1 MRRSLRSVKENEC
14 MSVSATMA
22 TNGEWTLRS
31 DLELFGIKLPERFD
45 LEEWAASLRNKPA
58 QNTAIFA
65 TAAAVVF
72 FYAERGHNPKVNDIY
87 DALVYCTTNL
97 WVGASDI
104 FARTPLGKLVG
115 SVLMTFGP
123 ALSGAALDGPKKRET
138 DDTQKQVLVTLQKI
152 LEHLEEQNSR
162 ATAAGE

>member
-1 MRRSLRSVKENEC
+1 
-14 MSVSATMA
+14 MSTST
-22 TNGEWTLRS
+22 EWTLRS

-58 QNTAIFA
+58 QNTMIFA
-65 TAAAVVF
+65 TAAAIIF
-72 FYAERGHNPKVNDIY
+72 YYAERGHNPKVNDYY

-97 WVGASDI
+97 SVGYSDI

-123 ALSGAALDGPKKRET
+123 ALSGAALDGPKQVESE
-138 DDTQKQVLVTLQKI
+138 DTQKQILETLQQI
-152 LEHLEEQNSR
+152 LSNL
-162 ATAAGE
+162 

>member
-1 MRRSLRSVKENEC
+1 MRNISTS
-14 MSVSATMA
+14 S
-22 TNGEWTLRS
+22 EWTLRS

-65 TAAAVVF
+65 SAAAIVF
-72 FYAERGHNPKVNDIY
+72 YYAERGHNPKVNDYY

-97 WVGASDI
+97 SVGYSDI

-115 SVLMTFGP
+115 SILMTFGP
-123 ALSGAALDGPKKRET
+123 ALSGSALDGPRQQET
-138 DDTQKQVLVTLQKI
+138 DDTQKQILVTLQQI
-152 LEHLEEQNSR
+152 LTHLESEKTS
-162 ATAAGE
+162 A

>member
-1 MRRSLRSVKENEC
+1 
-14 MSVSATMA
+14 MS
-22 TNGEWTLRS
+22 TNGEWTLRG

-65 TAAAVVF
+65 SAAAVVF
-72 FYAERGHNPKVNDIY
+72 YYAERGHNPKVNDYY

-97 WVGASDI
+97 SVGYSDI

-123 ALSGAALDGPKKRET
+123 ALSGAALDGPKKEET

-152 LEHLEEQNSR
+152 LEHLEAQNSR
-162 ATAAGE
+162 AESEGNSGPAA

>member
-14 MSVSATMA
+14 SSVSATMT
-22 TNGEWTLRS
+22 TNGEWILRS

-72 FYAERGHNPKVNDIY
+72 YYAERGHNPKVNDYY

-97 WVGASDI
+97 SVGYSDI
-104 FARTPLGKLVG
+104 FARTPVGKLVG
-115 SVLMTFGP
+115 SILMTFGP
-123 ALSGAALDGPKKRET
+123 AMSGAVLDGRK
-138 DDTQKQVLVTLQKI
+138 TQPVSERVNGNG
-152 LEHLEEQNSR
+152 H
-162 ATAAGE
+162 G